1 VYDWEDSVNLR
12 PRIAVLALCSIAFA
26 QTDDPKVALIKKGAG
41 AIGTAMVAGKYG
53 VVLDLTYPAIL
64 DLMGGRD
71 KALGYVEEQLNAM
84 KEKGIS
90 IVSFTAGD
98 PSEIKAGG
106 SELFAAIPT
115 TIEMKAPQ
123 MKITGKSFL
132 VAISQDQGKSWTFA
146 DGANLTPEI
155 MKAMFP
161 KFPPDLKLPEKS
173 NSVEKVP

>member
-1 VYDWEDSVNLR
+1 MKLR

-26 QTDDPKVALIKKGAG
+26 QTDDSRIKLIKKGADSVG
-41 AIGTAMVAGKYG
+41 AAMVAGNYG

-64 DLMGGRD
+64 DLMGGRE
-71 KALGYVEEQLNAM
+71 KALGYVEKQINAM
-84 KEKGIS
+84 KDQGIS

-98 PSEIKAGG
+98 PSEIKPGG

-115 TIEMKAPQ
+115 IMEMKAPQ

-132 VAISQDQGKSWTFA
+132 LAISQDQGKSWSFA

-161 KFPPDLKLPEKS
+161 KFPPELKLPEKS
-173 NSVEKVP
+173 NSVEKIP

>member
-1 VYDWEDSVNLR
+1 VNL
-12 PRIAVLALCSIAFA
+12 PTRIAALALCSIAFA
-26 QTDDPKVALIKKGAG
+26 QTDDPRIGLIKKGADSV
-41 AIGTAMVAGKYG
+41 GTAMVAGKYG

-64 DLMGGRD
+64 ELMGGRE
-71 KALGYVEEQLNAM
+71 KALGYVEKQIDAM
-84 KEKGIS
+84 KEQGIS
-90 IVSFTAGD
+90 IVAFTAGD

-115 TIEMKAPQ
+115 TVEMKAPQ

-132 VAISQDQGKSWTFA
+132 LAISQDQGKRWTFA

-173 NSVEKVP
+173 NSVEKTP

>member
-1 VYDWEDSVNLR
+1 MKRLLNSVFL
-12 PRIAVLALCSIAFA
+12 AALCSIAFA
-26 QTDDPKVALIKKGAG
+26 QTDDPRIGLIKKGAG
-41 AIGTAMVAGKYG
+41 AIGTAMVAGKYA

-64 DLMGGRD
+64 DLMGGRE
-71 KALGYVEEQLNAM
+71 KALGYVEKQLDDM

-132 VAISQDQGKSWTFA
+132 VAISQDQGKSWSFA
-146 DGANLTPEI
+146 DGSNLTPEI
-155 MKAMFP
+155 MQAMFP
-161 KFPPDLKLPEKS
+161 KFPPELKLPEKS

>member
-1 VYDWEDSVNLR
+1 VNLH
-12 PRIAVLALCSIAFA
+12 PRIAVLALCSIVFA
-26 QTDDPKVALIKKGAG
+26 QTEDPRVGLIKKGAD

-64 DLMGGRD
+64 DLMGGRE
-71 KALGYVEEQLNAM
+71 KALGYVEKQMNAM
-84 KEKGIS
+84 KEQGIS
-90 IVSFTAGD
+90 IVSFTPGD
-98 PSEIKAGG
+98 PSEIKPGG

-115 TIEMKAPQ
+115 IMEMKAPQ

-132 VAISQDQGKSWTFA
+132 LAISQDQGKTWTFA

-161 KFPPDLKLPEKS
+161 KFPPELKLPEKS

>member
-1 VYDWEDSVNLR
+1 MYYCSDSVNLL
-12 PRIAVLALCSIAFA
+12 PQIAVLALCSVAFA
-26 QTDDPKVALIKKGAG
+26 QTGDPRVGLIKKGADAVG
-41 AIGTAMVAGKYG
+41 AAMVASKYG

-64 DLMGGRD
+64 DLMGGRE
-71 KALGYVEEQLNAM
+71 KALGYVEKQIDAM
-84 KEKGIS
+84 KEQGIS

-98 PSEIKAGG
+98 PSEIKPGG

-115 TIEMKAPQ
+115 VMEMKAPQ

>member
-1 VYDWEDSVNLR
+1 VNLS
-12 PRIAVLALCSIAFA
+12 PRIAVLALCSLAFA
-26 QTDDPKVALIKKGAG
+26 QTDDPRIGLIKKGADSVG
-41 AIGTAMVAGKYG
+41 AAMVAGKYG

-64 DLMGGRD
+64 ELMGGRE
-71 KALGYVEEQLNAM
+71 KALGYVEKQMNAM
-84 KEKGIS
+84 KDQGIS
-90 IVSFTAGD
+90 IVAFTAGD

-115 TIEMKAPQ
+115 VVEMKAPQ

-132 VAISQDQGKSWTFA
+132 VAISQDQGKSWFFA

-173 NSVEKVP
+173 NSVEKIP